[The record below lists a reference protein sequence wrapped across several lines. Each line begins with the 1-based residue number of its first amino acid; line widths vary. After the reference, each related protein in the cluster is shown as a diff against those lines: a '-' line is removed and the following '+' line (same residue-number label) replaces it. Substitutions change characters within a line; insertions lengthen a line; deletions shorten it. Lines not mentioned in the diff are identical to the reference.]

1 MAVTPAHSTLDTFWI
16 LGCHLLLYRLSHRRK
31 SVINVRPGET
41 SRSERGG
48 ITTTRGCLF
57 GFVRKKTAH
66 AREINGKAV
75 ETTPP
80 LMEPQETKE
89 GQPPRFRE
97 DAKFD

>member
-1 MAVTPAHSTLDTFWI
+1 MEVMQLDAIGNGQGFEI
-16 LGCHLLLYRLSHRRK
+16 LFRDSREASLHR
-31 SVINVRPGET
+31 
-41 SRSERGG
+41 ERGG
-48 ITTTRGCLF
+48 LTTTRGCLF